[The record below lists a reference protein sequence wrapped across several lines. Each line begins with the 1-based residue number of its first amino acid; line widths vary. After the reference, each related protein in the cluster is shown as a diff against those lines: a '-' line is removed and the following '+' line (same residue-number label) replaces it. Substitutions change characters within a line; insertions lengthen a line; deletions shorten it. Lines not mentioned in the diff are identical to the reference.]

1 MDALT
6 RIKQYISE
14 DFDTYNA
21 CFAQALQTDNI
32 LLKQVLEHVAA
43 KQGKQMRPI
52 IILLSAK
59 LCSGITRQTI
69 LAAVSME
76 LLHTASLVHDDIVDD
91 ATMRRGQKAVNVRW
105 DNKTAVLVGD
115 YLLSKA
121 LALALETN
129 NIKAIS
135 IITELGQA
143 LSSGELL
150 QLFLAWNTNPD
161 EDSYFKIIRQKTAML
176 FAAGTS
182 IGAVSVNAEAE
193 KCTALRKFG
202 EALGVCFQLKDDY
215 LDYVSDN
222 NGLGKPAMSDVRDGK
237 ITLPLLRAMQKAP
250 QEQANRLVQQI
261 MSKEIEDIDA
271 VRTFVMQYGG
281 LEYTE
286 EMMLKYK
293 AEAIEALRVFPDSET
308 KDALLQ
314 ILDYVIA
321 RTY

>member
-1 MDALT
+1 M
-6 RIKQYISE
+6 
-14 DFDTYNA
+14 
-21 CFAQALQTDNI
+21 
-32 LLKQVLEHVAA
+32 
-43 KQGKQMRPI
+43 
-52 IILLSAK
+52 
-59 LCSGITRQTI
+59 
-69 LAAVSME
+69 
-76 LLHTASLVHDDIVDD
+76 
-91 ATMRRGQKAVNVRW
+91 
-105 DNKTAVLVGD
+105 
-115 YLLSKA
+115 
-121 LALALETN
+121 
-129 NIKAIS
+129 
-135 IITELGQA
+135 
-143 LSSGELL
+143 
-150 QLFLAWNTNPD
+150 
-161 EDSYFKIIRQKTAML
+161 
-176 FAAGTS
+176 
-182 IGAVSVNAEAE
+182 
-193 KCTALRKFG
+193 
-202 EALGVCFQLKDDY
+202 GVCFQLKDDY

>member
-6 RIKQYISE
+6 RIKQYISK
-14 DFDTYNA
+14 DFETYNA

-43 KQGKQMRPI
+43 KQGKQMRPV

-59 LCSGITRQTI
+59 LCGGITQQAIRS
-69 LAAVSME
+69 AVSME
-76 LLHTASLVHDDIVDD
+76 LLHTASLIHDDIVDG
-91 ATMRRGQKAVNVRW
+91 ATIRRGQKAVNAVW

-115 YLLSKA
+115 YMLSKA
-121 LALALETN
+121 LAIALETN

-150 QLFLAWNTNPD
+150 QLFLAWNINPD
-161 EDSYFKIIRQKTAML
+161 EESYFKIIRQKTAML

-182 IGAVSVNAEAE
+182 IGAVSVNAESEQCA
-193 KCTALRKFG
+193 ALRKFG
-202 EALGVCFQLKDDY
+202 EALGVCFQLKDDF
-215 LDYVSDN
+215 LDYASDN
-222 NGLGKPAMSDVRDGK
+222 NGLGKPAMNDVRDGK

-250 QEQANRLVQQI
+250 QEQANRLVRQI

-286 EMMLKYK
+286 EMMQKYK
-293 AEAIEALRVFPDSET
+293 GEAIEALQVFPDSET